1 MRKEMK
7 FIGLSLLA
15 GMMTFGL
22 TNIPSPENGKDEVKL
37 IFSSSTHGYF
47 DPCG

>member
-15 GMMTFGL
+15 GLMAFGL
-22 TNIPSPENGKDEVKL
+22 TNMPSQGNSKGEVKL